1 MGTRLQWEQCHNE
14 VHEYHIPPLITRL
27 YRHRTRSS
35 LSCAEAQLKLS
46 ERPSL
51 CALKHAYNTVSGSEQ
66 IKERLWALS
75 AILSARYHHHRAS
88 MGPSFRASTMA
99 AYGVIATW
107 VTAPGQQYALFAFV
121 NWASR
126 PSLQCQA
133 LHHPIPHQVPASSCM
148 PYFKRAYSVAQQ
160 QWVLQQTT
168 DIFPPITWRYM
179 DFRRKYVNCSWFIS
193 VNSSC
198 FSSFQKFDGKSKND
212 RGTNVYSFMPW
223 YVQSIIDIESS
234 HVLVDRAVHSW
245 ASPVTQLQTC
255 IHYAGSTISDGPL

>member
-148 PYFKRAYSVAQQ
+148 PYFKRAFGRIATVGVAADDRHLPANNAALYGFPTKICELFMVHIREQQ
-160 QWVLQQTT
+160 LLFLFSK
-168 DIFPPITWRYM
+168 I
-179 DFRRKYVNCSWFIS
+179 RREI
-193 VNSSC
+193 
-198 FSSFQKFDGKSKND
+198 
-212 RGTNVYSFMPW
+212 
-223 YVQSIIDIESS
+223 
-234 HVLVDRAVHSW
+234 
-245 ASPVTQLQTC
+245 
-255 IHYAGSTISDGPL
+255 